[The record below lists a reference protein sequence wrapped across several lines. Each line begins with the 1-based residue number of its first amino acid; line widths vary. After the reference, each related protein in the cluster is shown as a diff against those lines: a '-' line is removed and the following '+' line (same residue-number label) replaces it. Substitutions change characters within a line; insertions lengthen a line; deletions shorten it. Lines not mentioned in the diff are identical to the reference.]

1 MTRPSIQIDNE
12 VREMTEEEHAAYLLT
27 QQDVAE
33 LQPLE
38 PLPEADQE

>member
-12 VREMTEEEHAAYLLT
+12 VREMTEEEYASYLVI
-27 QQDVAE
+27 QAQVAE
-33 LQPLE
+33 LEPLE